1 MTIYEKGNMFTF
13 GPVIKIADFRRWF
26 NTVGNLDV
34 MPEEENTEADDLAN
48 PEEATEQ
55 QEVPMDV
62 EDEVH
67 LAVPASNG
75 SAELAENVA
84 ENPINDVLVD

>member
-1 MTIYEKGNMFTF
+1 MFTF

-34 MPEEENTEADDLAN
+34 MPDEENTEADDSAN
-48 PEEATEQ
+48 PEEAAEQ
-55 QEVPMDV
+55 QGQPMEV

-67 LAVPASNG
+67 LAEPASNG
-75 SAELAENVA
+75 ASEPTEYVP
-84 ENPINDVLVD
+84 EKPITEDLIE